1 MFDQM
6 FPSCRLHGMLLEA
19 LGSTDT
25 SKVRTRKFERS
36 VEVVVDE
43 LAKNIKSIIELEE
56 SGMRRSVVASG
67 LHKLSVYTV
76 VVRVAAFTIRFL
88 SCMKTLGAEIMAIRV
103 AAVAPSSSCSA
114 NFVAV
119 SSLYYIC

>member
-1 MFDQM
+1 
-6 FPSCRLHGMLLEA
+6 MLLA
-19 LGSTDT
+19 TLGSTDT

-36 VEVVVDE
+36 VEVVMDE
-43 LAKNIKSIIELEE
+43 LLAKNSKSIIELKE

-76 VVRVAAFTIRFL
+76 VVHVAAFTIRFL
-88 SCMKTLGAEIMAIRV
+88 SCMKTLGAETRAIRV

-119 SSLYYIC
+119 SSLY